1 MAMQSGFIKR
11 IRDIMRMDAGING
24 DAQRIE
30 QMVWMLFL
38 KVYDAKEDDWE
49 LNEDNYESIIPEDLR
64 WRNWAKADSN
74 GHAMTGDKLLNFVNN
89 TLFPVLKGNDVKEG
103 DTIVY
108 EGIKVAP
115 DTPIKKAIVKS
126 TFEDANNYMKDGV
139 YLRQVI
145 DVIDEIE
152 FDDVKESHAFGF
164 VYEEILREL
173 QSAGSSGEF
182 YTPRAVTEFMAL
194 MIKPKLGEK
203 MADFA
208 CGTGGFITSWL
219 GQLSKQVTDTSAQ
232 KQLDDSIYGIE
243 KKPFP
248 YLLCVTNMLLHDI
261 EVPNIYHMNSLKHNL
276 LDYTDADKF
285 DVILMNPP
293 YGGHEDKS
301 IQGFFPDD
309 LASSE
314 TADLFMSVIL
324 YRLKKNGRAAVVVP
338 DGFLFGLD
346 NAKVNIK
353 KKLIGEFN
361 LHTVV
366 RLPSSVFS
374 PYTSIT
380 TNLLFFDNTKPT
392 SETWFYRVDIPS
404 DRKHFSKTKP
414 MELKHFDDC
423 IAWWN
428 DRKEIRDGENFKAQ
442 KFTADYLLNEQGCN
456 IDLCG
461 YPHEEEEVLAPA
473 DLIQKYEEKRASLN
487 AEIDRTILALSA
499 SLNGEPVN
507 FDTQGTISACGKMDD
522 LHKRF
527 PEDMKKSILQYAI
540 QGKLVEQRHEEGTGE
555 ELYRQIQVEKQ
566 KLIKAGKIKKNK
578 PLPEIAEDEIPFDIP
593 ESWKWVRWGEL
604 SQSIQYGY
612 NAPAQEH
619 GRIKMVRIS
628 DIQDGKVLWNQV
640 PYCDIKENEIPT
652 YQLGA
657 NDILFARTG
666 GTVGKSYLVKEV
678 PEEAIYAGYLIRTQY
693 SSLLCPD
700 YMKHFMESQLYW
712 NQLRSGTIATAQPN
726 CNGQTLSKMFLPL
739 PPLAEQKRI
748 VAKLEEILPLCERL
762 K

>member
-1 MAMQSGFIKR
+1 MKSGFIKR
-11 IRDIMRMDAGING
+11 IRDIMRMDSGING

-30 QMVWMLFL
+30 QMVWILFL
-38 KVYDAKEDDWE
+38 KVYDSKEDDWE

-89 TLFPVLKGNDVKEG
+89 TLFPVLKGNDVNAG
-103 DTIVY
+103 D
-108 EGIKVAP
+108 GIIYNGIRVTP
-115 DTPIKKAIVKS
+115 DTPIKKAIVYS

-145 DVIDEIE
+145 DVVDEVE
-152 FDDVKESHAFGF
+152 FDDVKESHDFGF

-219 GQLSKQVTDTSAQ
+219 GQLSKQVTDTLDQ
-232 KQLDDSIYGIE
+232 KKLDDSIYGIE

-261 EVPNIYHMNSLKHNL
+261 EIPNIYHTNSLKNNL
-276 LDYTDADKF
+276 LDYTDDDKF

-314 TADLFMSVIL
+314 TADLFMSVIM
-324 YRLKKNGRAAVVVP
+324 YRLKKNGRVAVVVP

-353 KKLIGEFN
+353 TKLITEFN
-361 LHTVV
+361 LHTVI
-366 RLPSSVFS
+366 RLPNSVFS
-374 PYTSIT
+374 PYTSIS
-380 TNLLFFDNTKPT
+380 TNILFFDNTKST
-392 SETWFYRVDIPS
+392 TDTWFYRVDMPS

-428 DRKEIRDGENFKAQ
+428 DRKVISEGDNFKAQ
-442 KFTADYLLNEQGCN
+442 KFSADYLLNEQGCN

-461 YPHEEEEVLAPA
+461 YPHEEEEVLDPL
-473 DLIQKYEEKRASLN
+473 DTIREYQEKRATLN
-487 AEIDRTILALSA
+487 AEID
-499 SLNGEPVN
+499 
-507 FDTQGTISACGKMDD
+507 
-522 LHKRF
+522 
-527 PEDMKKSILQYAI
+527 
-540 QGKLVEQRHEEGTGE
+540 
-555 ELYRQIQVEKQ
+555 
-566 KLIKAGKIKKNK
+566 
-578 PLPEIAEDEIPFDIP
+578 
-593 ESWKWVRWGEL
+593 
-604 SQSIQYGY
+604 
-612 NAPAQEH
+612 
-619 GRIKMVRIS
+619 
-628 DIQDGKVLWNQV
+628 KVLAELEALL
-640 PYCDIKENEIPT
+640 P
-652 YQLGA
+652 
-657 NDILFARTG
+657 G
-666 GTVGKSYLVKEV
+666 GIIE
-678 PEEAIYAGYLIRTQY
+678 
-693 SSLLCPD
+693 
-700 YMKHFMESQLYW
+700 
-712 NQLRSGTIATAQPN
+712 
-726 CNGQTLSKMFLPL
+726 
-739 PPLAEQKRI
+739 
-748 VAKLEEILPLCERL
+748 
-762 K
+762 

>member
-49 LNEDNYESIIPEDLR
+49 INEDDYVSIIPENCR
-64 WRNWAKADSN
+64 WRNWAQADEN
-74 GHAMTGDKLLNFVNN
+74 GHAMTGDKLLDFVNN
-89 TLFPVLKGNDVKEG
+89 TLFPTLKELSV
-103 DTIVY
+103 
-108 EGIKVAP
+108 
-115 DTPIKKAIVKS
+115 TPQTPVKKAIVKS

-164 VYEEILREL
+164 VYEEILKDL
-173 QSAGSSGEF
+173 QAAGSSGEF
-182 YTPRAVTEFMAL
+182 YTPRAVTDFMAL
-194 MIKPKLGEK
+194 MIKPKLGEH

-219 GQLSKQVTDTSAQ
+219 GQLSKQVTDTEAQ
-232 KQLDDSIYGIE
+232 KQFDDSIYGIE

-261 EVPNIYHMNSLKHNL
+261 EVPKIYHENSLKHNL
-276 LDYTDADKF
+276 LDYTEDDKF

-314 TADLFMSVIL
+314 TADLFMSVIM

-346 NAKVNIK
+346 NAKVAIK
-353 KKLIGEFN
+353 KKLLTEFN
-361 LHTVV
+361 LHTIV
-366 RLPSSVFS
+366 RLPGSVFS
-374 PYTSIT
+374 PYTSIS

-392 SETWFYRVDIPS
+392 EDVWYYRVDIPS

-423 IAWWN
+423 ITWWN
-428 DRKEIRDGENFKAQ
+428 DRKEIMLENGPKSQ
-442 KFTADYLLNEQGCN
+442 KFSADYLLNEQGCN

-461 YPHEEEEVLAPA
+461 YPHEEEEVLDPL
-473 DLIQKYEEKRASLN
+473 DTIRNYQEKRTTLN
-487 AEIDRTILALSA
+487 AKID
-499 SLNGEPVN
+499 
-507 FDTQGTISACGKMDD
+507 
-522 LHKRF
+522 
-527 PEDMKKSILQYAI
+527 
-540 QGKLVEQRHEEGTGE
+540 
-555 ELYRQIQVEKQ
+555 
-566 KLIKAGKIKKNK
+566 
-578 PLPEIAEDEIPFDIP
+578 
-593 ESWKWVRWGEL
+593 
-604 SQSIQYGY
+604 
-612 NAPAQEH
+612 
-619 GRIKMVRIS
+619 
-628 DIQDGKVLWNQV
+628 KVLAELEALL
-640 PYCDIKENEIPT
+640 P
-652 YQLGA
+652 
-657 NDILFARTG
+657 G
-666 GTVGKSYLVKEV
+666 GV
-678 PEEAIYAGYLIRTQY
+678 
-693 SSLLCPD
+693 
-700 YMKHFMESQLYW
+700 
-712 NQLRSGTIATAQPN
+712 
-726 CNGQTLSKMFLPL
+726 
-739 PPLAEQKRI
+739 AE
-748 VAKLEEILPLCERL
+748 
-762 K
+762 